1 MAKLSHDEIVRQL
14 EAHGLRHRSVTF
26 LTEGEYQPGDVDWNN
41 KDVPHRNHLH
51 SRINDVACVVTRD
64 LQGSISLQKVAGI
77 TFPLILV
84 HYDTGPNHQT
94 HFVTQQMFTMVT
106 EHSFEN
112 ISPTRTRVTT
122 TYTIAASRFWM
133 LFFPLIRRLLAKNQ
147 ALLMEEDS
155 PMRERRGRLRS
166 WGYTFRGDGGPRDIR
181 ATIPIAA
188 NNVLLPDPPL
198 EVPAIAPVPV
208 ERIPRDGF
216 TYLSREDHLGLALTR
231 DGDRVLAY
239 PRLCPHEGARLD
251 DAPMADGCLVCP
263 WHGRELGPVAT
274 LDLREDEP
282 HADTDW
288 HHLEVV
294 DGKLHVSVSEAGTP
308 GEPCVRRRRATT
320 GAD

>member
-1 MAKLSHDEIVRQL
+1 MKLSHDQIVERL
-14 EAHGLRHRSVTF
+14 EAHGLVHRTVQMH
-26 LTEGEYQPGDVDWNN
+26 TEGEYLPTDVDWNN
-41 KDVPHRNHLH
+41 KDVPHLNHLH
-51 SRINDVACVVTRD
+51 SLVNDVTCVAEKD
-64 LQGSISLQKVAGI
+64 LQASISLQKVLGI
-77 TFPLILV
+77 PFPLILV
-84 HYDTGPNHQT
+84 HYDIGPNHQT
-94 HFVTQQMFTMVT
+94 HFVTLLAYSMITNHQFIQL
-106 EHSFEN
+106 
-112 ISPTRTRVTT
+112 SPTRTRAVT
-122 TYTIAASRFWM
+122 TYTVCSTRFWM
-133 LFFPLIRRLLAKNQ
+133 LFWPLIRRLIKRNWAQ
-147 ALLMEEDS
+147 LMTEDV
-155 PMRERRGRLRS
+155 PMRTRRGQLRS
-166 WGYTFRGDGGPRDIR
+166 WGYSFRGDDEPMRDIR
-181 ATIPIAA
+181 ASIPIAA

>member
-188 NNVLLPDPPL
+188 NNVLPPEPAPDAPTF
-198 EVPAIAPVPV
+198 APVPLDRLTEGGCAFV
-208 ERIPRDGF
+208 GR
-216 TYLSREDHLGLALTR
+216 SDHLGLMLR
-231 DGDRVLAY
+231 REGRSVLAY
-239 PRLCPHEGARLD
+239 ARLCPHEGAEMDPVAVVDR
-251 DAPMADGCLVCP
+251 CQVCP
-263 WHGRELGPVAT
+263 WHGRELGPLAV
-274 LDLREDEP
+274 LDLDAASPEAATP
-282 HADTDW
+282 W
-288 HHLEVV
+288 HHLAVA
-294 DGKLHVSVSEAGTP
+294 DGAVAVTVTDTGRGRT
-308 GEPCVRRRRATT
+308 RAAASAE
-320 GAD
+320 G